1 MTFKSL
7 FITIVLFSSFVAHSQ
22 QNSLPYKI
30 DLQDVEGNIIN
41 SSDILLDTKYTLI
54 EFWSYGCKPCI
65 VQLNGFSTHKEE
77 FDKRDVRIIA
87 ISQFEWDQKDAD
99 RMTKLGIEAYFDF
112 TGKYFKKNAKFLQSS
127 IPLTVIYDINGDK
140 IFTKTGAPVV
150 LKGMDPNAPDYTQ
163 KVSDAMLN
171 NPSLLDLDIA
181 KYLDILNK

>member
-1 MTFKSL
+1 MQ
-7 FITIVLFSSFVAHSQ
+7 FIKTSI
-22 QNSLPYKI
+22 P
-30 DLQDVEGNIIN
+30 DIILIKPKLHK
-41 SSDILLDTKYTLI
+41 DIRGYFFEDY
-54 EFWSYGCKPCI
+54 
-65 VQLNGFSTHKEE
+65 HKEE

-181 KYLDILNK
+181 KYLDILNN